1 MNRIVRKEIE
11 ELITG
16 GRRKTV
22 AEFDRMLEKY
32 LQTKTEKEKDEIGE
46 ALADFYS
53 DRIRRFI
60 KIENELARLRSSNM
74 VKNTIDMFEM
84 AY

>member
-1 MNRIVRKEIE
+1 MNKIARKEIE